1 MRANDWDVMEK
12 ELPPEIGPHEG
23 REIALMQAGKK
34 HVAMFI
40 GYIPEEL
47 PALLVGGEF
56 STLEIEQFHKETPYT
71 TTIAY
76 RCTHRA
82 DAEELLSI
90 LETYGKFS
98 PEKERCI
105 GRILSYTEHE
115 ISVFIEHFMHE
126 SKRVQ

>member
-1 MRANDWDVMEK
+1 MEK

-23 REIALMQAGKK
+23 REISLMRAGKK

-47 PALLVGGEF
+47 PDLLAGGGF
-56 STLEIEQFHKETPYT
+56 STLEIERFHKETPYT

-98 PEKERCI
+98 AEKERRI

-115 ISVFIEHFMHE
+115 ISVFIEHFIRE
-126 SKRVQ
+126 SKRA

>member
-1 MRANDWDVMEK
+1 MEK

-23 REIALMQAGKK
+23 REISLMRAGKK

-47 PALLVGGEF
+47 PTLLVGGEF
-56 STLEIEQFHKETPYT
+56 STLEIEEFHNKTPYK

-82 DAEELLSI
+82 DAEKLLSI
-90 LETYGKFS
+90 LETYEKFS

-115 ISVFIEHFMHE
+115 ISVFIAHFTRE
-126 SKRVQ
+126 SNRAQREN